1 MFIRCFRPV
10 LFSLTCSLLLACPA
24 TPEPEL
30 DLDRIESTERPGK
43 RSEVLAVAD
52 ELSNSILIFGGNDA
66 PIVDQIPRANYLD
79 DTWIFEPGFGW
90 VEVNADPRPSPRG
103 RYAFAYD
110 AEGRRAL
117 LFGGRF
123 RDSDD
128 DFFYELRND
137 LWQFD
142 FVSRTWTMLNDGS
155 GDDAPAGRYYSAGAW
170 DAGTETFYTF
180 GGSLNSDPMAIQPST
195 QLWAWTAADGWS
207 NVSTSGNEP
216 SSRTFF
222 GSSFDPKKNRI
233 LVMAG
238 QVGDFQSLA
247 YNDFFSLDLD
257 DLRWRELHDG
267 AGDGDAPS
275 TRMHPG
281 LVYDPVRERY
291 LLFGG
296 HTDIGDANDLWA
308 FDPGDKVW
316 DLVLQGDSFT
326 GEPLG
331 CELGDLFNPSEVPAN
346 YVEQDLSVLE
356 RRHRGMQAVLYDNI
370 WVFGGMHA
378 ECSNQLDD
386 TWRYSIEDAV
396 WSELIPARSGESCL
410 RRNEDCQCLCL

>member
-1 MFIRCFRPV
+1 MLLSRVFGVSFV
-10 LFSLTCSLLLACPA
+10 ALSLSLSGCPDQVQ
-24 TPEPEL
+24 EL
-30 DLDRIESTERPGK
+30 DLDQILSTERPGK

-52 ELSNSILIFGGNDA
+52 ELSNSIMIFGGNDA

-79 DTWIFEPGFGW
+79 ETWIFEPGFGW
-90 VEVNADPRPSPRG
+90 VEVSAEPRPSPRG
-103 RYAFAYD
+103 RYAVAYD
-110 AEGRRAL
+110 EEGRRAL
-117 LFGGRF
+117 LFGGRY
-123 RDSDD
+123 RAEDG
-128 DFFYELRND
+128 DFFYELHND

-142 FVSRTWTMLNDGS
+142 FVTRTWSLLDDGS
-155 GDDAPAGRYYSAGAW
+155 ADEAPDGRFYSAAGW
-170 DAGTETFYTF
+170 DASTETFYTF
-180 GGSLNSDPMAIQPST
+180 GGSLNSDPLAIQPSS
-195 QLWAWTAADGWS
+195 QLWGWTEANGWS
-207 NVSTSGNEP
+207 NVSTTGNDP
-216 SSRTFF
+216 STRTFF
-222 GSSFDPKKNRI
+222 GSSFDPNKNRI

-267 AGDGDAPS
+267 AADGDAPS

-281 LVYDPVRERY
+281 LVYDTVRERY

-331 CELGDLFNPSEVPAN
+331 CLGNDSEVPAN

-356 RRHRGMQAVLYDNI
+356 RRHRGMHAVLYDNI

-386 TWRYSIEDAV
+386 TWRYSMADGV
-396 WSELIPARSGESCL
+396 WSELIPSRTGESCL
-410 RRNEDCQCLCL
+410 RRGEDCECLCL

>member
-1 MFIRCFRPV
+1 MNRVLAHSLV
-10 LFSLTCSLLLACPA
+10 LFTLALMVTGCPEQ
-24 TPEPEL
+24 PDEL

-52 ELSNSILIFGGNDA
+52 ELSNSIMIFGGNDA

-79 DTWIFEPGFGW
+79 ETWIFEPGFGW
-90 VEVNADPRPSPRG
+90 VEVSAEPRPSPRG
-103 RYAFAYD
+103 RYAIAYD
-110 AEGRRAL
+110 EEGRRAL
-117 LFGGRF
+117 LFGGRY
-123 RDSDD
+123 RADD
-128 DFFYELRND
+128 VDFFYELHND

-142 FVSRTWTMLNDGS
+142 FVTRSWTLLDDGS
-155 GDDAPAGRYYSAGAW
+155 SDDAPDGRYYSAAGW
-170 DAGTETFYTF
+170 DPSTGTFYTF
-180 GGSLNSDPMAIQPST
+180 GGSLNSDPLAIQVSS
-195 QLWAWTAADGWS
+195 QLWGWTEADGWS
-207 NVSTSGNEP
+207 NVSTTGNDP
-216 SSRTFF
+216 STRTFF

-267 AGDGDAPS
+267 AADGDAPS

-281 LVYDPVRERY
+281 LVYDPLRERY

-316 DLVLQGDSFT
+316 ELVLQGDSFT

-331 CELGDLFNPSEVPAN
+331 CLGNGSEVPAN

-356 RRHRGMQAVLYDNI
+356 RRHRGMHAVLYDNI
-370 WVFGGMHA
+370 WVFGGVHA

-386 TWRYSIEDAV
+386 TWRYSMADGV
-396 WSELIPARSGESCL
+396 WSELIPSRTGESCL
-410 RRNEDCQCLCL
+410 RRGEDCECLCL